1 MLTAYTLDRDDRI
14 VAVSNPGWDSFALEN
29 DGPAACAAH
38 VVGARLA
45 DAITGDPVRM
55 FMSAILMRIRASGC
69 AETVPYRCDSDRVK
83 RFYTMTL
90 HPLPQGAVRVE
101 HDLHH
106 DEPGAV
112 TVRVR
117 PAGPGAR
124 RPVLR
129 CSLCCRIDE
138 GDGWADPFDGGRDR
152 DLRVIHTVCPDCKAG
167 AAQRARPTAARAI
180 RMPGY

>member
-14 VAVSNPGWDSFALEN
+14 VAVSNPGWDSFALDN

-55 FMSAILMRIRASGC
+55 FMTAILMRVRASGM

-83 RFYTMTL
+83 RYYTMTL
-90 HPLPQGAVRVE
+90 TPLPAGAVRVE

-106 DEPGAV
+106 HEAGAV
-112 TVRVR
+112 TVRIR
-117 PAGPGAR
+117 PAATGRG
-124 RPVLR
+124 VLR

-138 GDGWADPFDGGRDR
+138 GAGWADPFDGGRDR
-152 DLRVIHTVCPDCKAG
+152 DLRVIHTVCPDCKG
-167 AAQRARPTAARAI
+167 GTVRRSRTAAPRPI
-180 RMPGY
+180 YTPGP

>member
-14 VAVSNPGWDSFALEN
+14 VAVSNPEWDSFALDN

-55 FMSAILMRIRASGC
+55 FMTAILMRVRASGQP
-69 AETVPYRCDSDRVK
+69 ETVPYRCDSDRVR

-90 HPLPQGAVRVE
+90 TPLAYSAVRIT

-106 DEPGAV
+106 DEAGAV
-112 TVRVR
+112 TVRIR
-117 PAGPGAR
+117 PAAPGR
-124 RPVLR
+124 RGVLR

-138 GDGWADPFDGGRDR
+138 GRGWADPFDGGKDR
-152 DLRVIHTVCPDCKAG
+152 DLRVIHTICPDCKG
-167 AAQRARPTAARAI
+167 GTIRRARSAPPRPIHMPAR
-180 RMPGY
+180 